1 MANISLRS
9 ERPMVERRR
18 TPRGDRLWEQ
28 VLDKVR
34 HLQARMRE
42 ESERRHIAEAL
53 GRPVRRT
60 ILDADGA
67 VILDFGE
74 PVTYTAVE
82 EARRAGVLDA
92 LLEAVNSDE
101 PHRRE
106 E

>member
-1 MANISLRS
+1 MA
-9 ERPMVERRR
+9 ERRR

-28 VLDKVR
+28 VLEKVR

-74 PVTYTAVE
+74 PVTYAAAE

-92 LLEAVNSDE
+92 LLQAVDSSE